1 MDKYRILYK
10 GTPLQ
15 MHRDKPL
22 PDALTEEQMFSIMDD
37 LSESYFQVGK
47 PDPQDLKVEFIKEEN

>member
-15 MHRDKPL
+15 KHRDKPI
-22 PDALTEEQMFSIMDD
+22 PEELTEEQMFSIMDD